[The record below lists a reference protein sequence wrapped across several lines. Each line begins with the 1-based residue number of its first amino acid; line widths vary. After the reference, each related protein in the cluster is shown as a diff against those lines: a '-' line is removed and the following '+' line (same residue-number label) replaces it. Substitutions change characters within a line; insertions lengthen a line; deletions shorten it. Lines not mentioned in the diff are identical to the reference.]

1 MNNTDTFQIQVEV
14 RQEYYSD
21 EMNKMIALKKKI
33 AARMQS
39 VIGLQPDIKIV
50 EPRSIERSMGK
61 AKQLSIFL
69 ENKKGR
75 FTEVAKILGEAG
87 VNMSAFTV
95 AENSDFGILRL
106 IVSDTEKAISVL
118 REKLYAVSV
127 ADVVCLHCP
136 NQPGALA
143 KAMDIITSAGIF
155 IEYMYAFSQGDAA
168 NVIIRPD
175 DVNKC
180 AEVLKANKLELIA
193 ASDLYKL

>member
-1 MNNTDTFQIQVEV
+1 MLI
-14 RQEYYSD
+14 
-21 EMNKMIALKKKI
+21 
-33 AARMQS
+33 
-39 VIGLQPDIKIV
+39 
-50 EPRSIERSMGK
+50 
-61 AKQLSIFL
+61 KQLSIFL

-143 KAMDIITSAGIF
+143 KAMESFLEDGALAACMGKEGRAIAET
-155 IEYMYAFSQGDAA
+155 ELDARKA
-168 NVIIRPD
+168 AD
-175 DVNKC
+175 DVRLQP
-180 AEVLKANKLELIA
+180 V
-193 ASDLYKL
+193 